1 MATTIFS
8 QPPSGNPHRNS
19 GPSVAGRRP
28 AALAVA
34 SALWPSSSD
43 LFAEDFLTDSLDED
57 GNELGNLLAQI
68 QDFSESNHS
77 GPADLFKFRELLVE
91 AAHSVFMRWKVLH
104 QLRTTA
110 LTDDLTSLYNRR
122 GFLLLGMHY
131 LRLALRNAQPLCLY
145 FADVDRL
152 KIVNDCCGHVQG
164 DALLVACGEI
174 LKMTFRESDIIARI
188 GGDEFAVLVQGG
200 TSESRDAVLG
210 RLQSSIDAMNRDVFA
225 SYRLSLSVGVARF
238 DPLNPVTLGEL
249 LSIADRELMFSKR
262 SRRNVEVLRERSKGA
277 SNIGSGTI

>member
-1 MATTIFS
+1 MMATTVQSASSDGFENRPGTQTFS
-8 QPPSGNPHRNS
+8 
-19 GPSVAGRRP
+19 RRSL
-28 AALAVA
+28 ALAEA
-34 SALWPSSSD
+34 AARWPSSGSLFTDEFLSD
-43 LFAEDFLTDSLDED
+43 IPEED
-57 GNELGNLLAQI
+57 NRELGNLLRRLE
-68 QDFSESNHS
+68 DFSETALSDS
-77 GPADLFKFRELLVE
+77 EELFRFRDLLIE
-91 AAHSVFMRWKVLH
+91 ASQSLFLRWKVLN
-104 QLRTTA
+104 QLRTMA
-110 LTDDLTSLYNRR
+110 LTDELTGLYNRR
-122 GFLLLGMHY
+122 GFLLLGEHN
-131 LRLALRNAQPLCLY
+131 LRLSLRNSKPLFLF
-145 FADVDRL
+145 FADVDGL
-152 KIVNDCCGHVQG
+152 KRINDLCGHVDG
-164 DALLVACGEI
+164 DALLVCCGEV
-174 LKMTFRESDIIARI
+174 LKMTFRESDLIARI